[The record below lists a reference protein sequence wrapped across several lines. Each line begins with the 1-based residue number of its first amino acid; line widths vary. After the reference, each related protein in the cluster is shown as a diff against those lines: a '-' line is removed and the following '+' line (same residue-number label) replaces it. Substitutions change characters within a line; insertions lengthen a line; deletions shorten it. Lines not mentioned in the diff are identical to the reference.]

1 MKQDEWKN
9 KLKSRLEDSQVSPPM
24 HLWEYIEKELD
35 MPPAGR
41 PAFFVPPSALGG
53 MAAVLIIALFL
64 GMAIWWNAN
73 DHTAPTKKKEWGYC
87 STLYTKN
94 IEKQNKEAE
103 GSYTP
108 IAEKLL
114 TAIHTPTYTQKMY
127 KNAPSLELQTNSD
140 STSEVSLPTIEK
152 KVTPSEHTT
161 EQQPQISD
169 KTTIKEEKSLEY
181 STVTHRVSSPS
192 TRKKQISLGLYAAN
206 TLSEA
211 HNRLPVQM
219 SPLMASTFR
228 AEQENDN
235 MSAAKSATIYLSDTY
250 EQEEHYMPLSFG
262 ISVGYPL
269 HPRWTLSAA
278 LIYTK
283 LASTLTQTTAM
294 TQVKTQQTLHNMGLQ
309 LNLQY
314 YIWKGKTLSIYTAA
328 GGQADM
334 NVSAKAHINGMEQ
347 QLKHQPVQFALTTS
361 AGLQYNFTP
370 SIGIYAEPGIKYYP
384 RTKASLKTIYQKHP
398 LHFDLQMGVRISLA
412 PIMNSSN

>member
-9 KLKSRLEDSQVSPPM
+9 KLKSRLEDSQASPPM
-24 HLWEYIEKELD
+24 HLWEDIEKELD
-35 MPPAGR
+35 IPSAGKS
-41 PAFFVPPSALGG
+41 AFFARSSALGG

-73 DHTAPTKKKEWGYC
+73 DHTVPTEKKEWSYR
-87 STLYTKN
+87 STLSTKN
-94 IEKQNKEAE
+94 IEKPNKGAE
-103 GSYTP
+103 GPYTP
-108 IAEKLL
+108 TAEKLL
-114 TAIHTPTYTQKMY
+114 TAIHTPTYTHKAY
-127 KNAPSLELQTNSD
+127 KNATSLELQTNSD
-140 STSEVSLPTIEK
+140 NTPEGSLPVIEE
-152 KVTPSEHTT
+152 KVTSSEHTT
-161 EQQPQISD
+161 EQLPQIAN
-169 KTTIKEEKSLEY
+169 KTTIKEKRNLEY
-181 STVTHRVSSPS
+181 STVTHRESSPS
-192 TRKKQISLGLYAAN
+192 TWKRHISLGLYAAN

-219 SPLMASTFR
+219 SPLMTSTFR
-228 AEQENDN
+228 AVQEDDN

-262 ISVGYPL
+262 LSVGYPL

-283 LASTLTQTTAM
+283 LASTLTQTTEM
-294 TQVKTQQTLHNMGLQ
+294 TQVKTQQTLHNMGLH

-314 YIWKGKTLSIYTAA
+314 YIWKDKTLSIYTTA

-384 RTKASLKTIYQKHP
+384 KTKAPLKTIYQKHP
-398 LHFDLQMGVRISLA
+398 LHFDIQMGVRISLA
-412 PIMNSSN
+412 PILNSSN